1 MARVLVTGGTGTLGK
16 RTVTLLR
23 KGGWHVR
30 VLVHRT
36 ESPEA
41 DDVVRGDV
49 LDPSAMRAAAEG
61 MDAVLHLAA
70 RTHARRSRE
79 YFELNVRGTENVAR
93 AAAAAECGRLVHVS
107 TRAIDE
113 HGGAYSRSKAAAE
126 AAARQPGLAVTIVRL
141 PEVYGSGDREGVD
154 RVVDA
159 VEGGGRVLVVGRGND
174 EICPVHVDA
183 ASEAL
188 VAALSAPAASGR
200 TYTLAGRCTSVEAF
214 AREYAHAL
222 GVRPRVVHVP
232 RWLVRLGCVLSY
244 VLPVPL
250 YPDQLARLT
259 APKPRLSVDAVPDLG
274 FDPDAALV
282 LRSGCRSTSA

>member
-1 MARVLVTGGTGTLGK
+1 MPHVLVTGGTGTLGK

-23 KGGWHVR
+23 EAGWHVR

-36 ESPEA
+36 ESAEA
-41 DDVVRGDV
+41 DEAVHGDV
-49 LDPSAMRAAAEG
+49 LDPSTLPAAVEG

-70 RTHARRSRE
+70 RTHARRREE

-93 AAAAAECGRLVHVS
+93 AAAAAECGRFVHVS

-126 AAARQPGLAVTIVRL
+126 SVARQPGLPVTIVRL
-141 PEVYGSGDREGVD
+141 PEVYGGGDREGVD

-159 VEGGGRVLVVGRGND
+159 LEAGRRVLVVGRGDD

-188 VAALSAPAASGR
+188 VAALSSTASPGR
-200 TYTLAGRCTSVEAF
+200 TYTLAGRCRSVEAF
-214 AREYAHAL
+214 AREYACARGIPLRIVHA
-222 GVRPRVVHVP
+222 PR
-232 RWLVRLGCVLSY
+232 LFVRLGCLLSY
-244 VLPVPL
+244 VLPLPI

-259 APKPRLSVDAVPDLG
+259 APKPRLSVSAVADLG
-274 FDPDAALV
+274 FDPDAPLV
-282 LRSGCRSTSA
+282 LRGGRRATSA